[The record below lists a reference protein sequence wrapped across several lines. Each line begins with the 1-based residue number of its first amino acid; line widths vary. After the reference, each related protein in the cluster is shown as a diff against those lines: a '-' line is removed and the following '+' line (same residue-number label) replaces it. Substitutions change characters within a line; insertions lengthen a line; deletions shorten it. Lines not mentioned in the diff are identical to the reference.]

1 LKKVLLLLVCSCM
14 FLGCADFAE
23 VLGVRPHASRPS
35 GIGSNNSPAV
45 GRDHRIDYRTKGL
58 PDIDSEVASSKKN
71 ELIWPVNG
79 GIVTSR
85 FGNRRGRHHDGID
98 ISAKR
103 GTPIKA
109 ASSGKVV
116 YAGRLSGYGNLI
128 ILKHRKNLFTA
139 YAHADSNKVS
149 KGDKVRQGAIIA
161 TVGRTGRASGPH
173 LHFEVRDKTKA
184 RNPLFFLP
192 KTATYA
198 GGAIR

>member
-1 LKKVLLLLVCSCM
+1 MKKFLTFLLMGL
-14 FLGCADFAE
+14 FLSGCADFAQ
-23 VLGVRPHASRPS
+23 VLGVRPHRS
-35 GIGSNNSPAV
+35 SPAGV
-45 GRDHRIDYRTKGL
+45 ASNDSPAIKRDHRIDARTGGL
-58 PDIDSEVASSKKN
+58 PSVDSEVDSQKKTKF
-71 ELIWPVNG
+71 IWPVKG

-103 GTPIKA
+103 GTPVLA
-109 ASSGKVV
+109 AKDGKVV

-128 ILKHRKNLFTA
+128 ILKHKKNLFTA
-139 YAHADSNKVS
+139 YAHSDSNKVS
-149 KGDKVRQGAIIA
+149 KGDRVKQGNIIA

-173 LHFEVRDKTKA
+173 LHFEVRNKTNA